1 MIDTVELNENELDGV
16 SGGVAIV
23 GPNVGLGNGVNLLS
37 NNVIAPVVAPHVG
50 AVVAPHVGCGNL
62 N

>member
-23 GPNVGLGNGVNLLS
+23 GPNVELGNGVNVLS
-37 NNVIAPVVAPHVG
+37 NNAVAPVVAPHVG
-50 AVVAPHVGCGNL
+50 AVVAPHAGFDNL
-62 N
+62 G